1 MNRARCNAR
10 QEETTTTVVAEYV
23 CNICH
28 RSFRRCQDIARYKC
42 QTSAWQLLLHV
53 LCNSVKSGGG
63 GGGPFILGQGHSI
76 WRDMSAIY
84 IYMYK
89 HWTGLVD
96 WTSGLDWWTQLKF
109 LFLPP
114 SGWLCNTYHCLR
126 PQYRPRAECGGYL

>member
-63 GGGPFILGQGHSI
+63 GGDLLYWGKGIQYGGICQPSTYTCTSTGLDWWI
-76 WRDMSAIY
+76 
-84 IYMYK
+84 
-89 HWTGLVD
+89 GLVD
-96 WTSGLDWWTQLKF
+96 WTGGL
-109 LFLPP
+109 
-114 SGWLCNTYHCLR
+114 S
-126 PQYRPRAECGGYL
+126 